1 MVRRAAGRTE
11 GNSPHSTE
19 LCSGGSVHT
28 ALRYLG
34 AHSWYTKG
42 QISLT
47 QAHALLSLMPFFRPC
62 RRRYRVP
69 HSSLLPGKPPPPGP
83 QVSQILVRLASALPG
98 WKVAEPS
105 PPALPQQLLP
115 GNSRNGSEKRPLL
128 GLGGCSLLLVAL
140 GLAAVRPP
148 Y

>member
-34 AHSWYTKG
+34 AHSWYTKS

-47 QAHALLSLMPFFRPC
+47 QAHALLSPMPQK
-62 RRRYRVP
+62 VP
-69 HSSLLPGKPPPPGP
+69 GAPQFTAPWKTPPPGP